1 MQYDI
6 HKNFNYYA
14 TDIVLYILLV
24 WMWLTWRKHLRTLH
38 FVHQLNS

>member
-24 WMWLTWRKHLRTLH
+24 WM
-38 FVHQLNS
+38 